1 MQRGTRLPPG
11 VRQFIIDTKGNA
23 PGLTYPQVCDRVQER
38 FGLTVDKSTVGKV
51 WKRSGMATAG
61 SIASAPSGAM
71 KTAETA
77 AFDLPGHRS
86 TLLAPLLELKGI
98 GSFALHDHDPAYWYG
113 HPSDRHWPIAQGRV
127 EWRDG
132 AVVVI
137 LNAEE
142 GVAWPYLQQHLPG
155 DPVWGAIE
163 GCKDAIARDVQSRLA
178 LLEVVIKRLE
188 KPEVEDG
195 LGTSV
200 VADFKSDPNGDAVSF
215 SYAFVIADE
224 ALSKALGLAHTPTS
238 EQAFEPWRDGLVHLA
253 GRPVIRA
260 RDEASARIAVR
271 FLIEAQATYGEL
283 PEATA
288 AAADYRRAEKAAD
301 ELKRHVERLRLTP
314 AFRLGTTCD
323 LCRDLLSTGA

>member
-1 MQRGTRLPPG
+1 MHRGKPVPPAI
-11 VRQFIIDTKGNA
+11 VQFIVETKTNA
-23 PGLTYPQVCDRVQER
+23 PDLNRAQIADRVRGQ
-38 FGLTVDKSTVGKV
+38 FGVSVDPSTVGRTLRREGWSSAAAPPDALKTPE
-51 WKRSGMATAG
+51 A
-61 SIASAPSGAM
+61 AS
-71 KTAETA
+71 
-77 AFDLPGHRS
+77 FDQQGHRS
-86 TLLAPLLELKGI
+86 ALVAPLLELKGI
-98 GSFALHDHDPAYWYG
+98 GTFPLHDYDLAHWYG

-188 KPEVEDG
+188 KPGAEDG

-271 FLIEAQATYGEL
+271 FLIEAQVTYGEL